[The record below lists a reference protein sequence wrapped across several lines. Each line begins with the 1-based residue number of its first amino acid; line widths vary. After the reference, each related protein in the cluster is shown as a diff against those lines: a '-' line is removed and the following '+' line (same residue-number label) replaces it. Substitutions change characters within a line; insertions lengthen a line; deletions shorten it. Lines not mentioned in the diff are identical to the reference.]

1 MNYAD
6 YEEYEPEEL
15 EEPEEY
21 RVVLL
26 DNDHSFPP
34 LIDGILANIFN
45 FKLDDI
51 FRLGDEL
58 KQKGRVTVGTF
69 DLDIAMSKAR
79 DALKLA
85 NEYAYNLRC
94 TLIGEDDTPHE
105 VTYTKTKDTDDNDQA
120 ADPNSVT
127 YNTY

>member
-6 YEEYEPEEL
+6 YEEY
-15 EEPEEY
+15 EPEEY

-69 DLDIAMSKAR
+69 DWDIAISKAR

-85 NEYAYNLRC
+85 DEYAYHLQC
-94 TLIGEDDTPHE
+94 MLIDEDDTPHE
-105 VTYTKTKDTDDNDQA
+105 VTYTKTKDTDDTDQA
-120 ADPNSVT
+120 PDPNSVT